1 MTHPLID
8 EAAIRRLATPE
19 IVSCGEDY
27 YRSGHGLSSEQRGNM
42 LRAEVA
48 GRSYEPYQVA
58 IELDESASATA
69 DCSCLYDGGG
79 YCKHIVTVLL
89 KYVREAGWIKRARR
103 WKPTMEKTP
112 WPSPASL
119 RKRPS
124 RAGRNSM
131 IRMASSE
138 PGSANWGRSLSRR
151 C

>member
-69 DCSCLYDGGG
+69 DCSCPYDGGG

-89 KYVREAGWIKRARR
+89 KYVREAGKISAR
-103 WKPTMEKTP
+103 PTP
-112 WPSPASL
+112 DALLADL